1 MCAMCEWVYVLLV
14 VARIGLSVCLHTHTK
29 LIHRFWL
36 FVRSFSALYG
46 YFYVFIS
53 GILLVLGHP
62 VSICCTLYFS
72 NDVWLYTLA
81 IAWCCVCVCVCA
93 FFFGCSWF
101 WWTQFSLLLRLAWNL
116 LLFLLWY
123 LRLSLCVWTCCCLT
137 VVIYIILNWNLG
149 CCSFFVHCYCN
160 CVFVFMFHFC
170 WHNTLNADLL

>member
-1 MCAMCEWVYVLLV
+1 MCAMCVYVLLV

-62 VSICCTLYFS
+62 VSIWCTLYFS

-81 IAWCCVCVCVCA
+81 IAWMLCVCVFVR
-93 FFFGCSWF
+93 FFRV
-101 WWTQFSLLLRLAWNL
+101 LLVLVDSIFALAPSRIK
-116 LLFLLWY
+116 FVTFFIMIFAS
-123 LRLSLCVWTCCCLT
+123 LSLCVNVLLFNGCYLY
-137 VVIYIILNWNLG
+137 YIKLELG
-149 CCSFFVHCYCN
+149 LLFF
-160 CVFVFMFHFC
+160 FC
-170 WHNTLNADLL
+170 ALLL